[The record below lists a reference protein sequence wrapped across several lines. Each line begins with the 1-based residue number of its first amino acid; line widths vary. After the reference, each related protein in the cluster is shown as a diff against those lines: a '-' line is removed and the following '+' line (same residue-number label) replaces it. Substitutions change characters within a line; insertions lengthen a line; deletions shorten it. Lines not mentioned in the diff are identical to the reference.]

1 MFKSARWRSD
11 KNKVK
16 AVFRLQFHATQVS
29 HLGGDSLM
37 LSVIPADAGK
47 PSVRLE
53 RTVVRDGSCYWEKPV
68 YETVKFV
75 REPRTGKVHERIYH
89 FVVATG
95 TSKFGVIGEVSID
108 FANYAEATKLASVS
122 LPVKSAKSE
131 AVLHVSIQRMQESA
145 DQREVEESDYAK
157 QNIQDRSLKAQL
169 SNGNTDGSIQSND
182 SEDRF
187 LNKAIAHVVEL
198 KENRRTSSGSEVTLS
213 SSESSSG
220 LDTPRELGMKN
231 NNSHED
237 DTSFMSSLSHVS
249 VPQNPN
255 PDASTTVYEEH
266 QRAQW
271 EWLGGSAPDA
281 STDDS
286 SSSPRETLLGERSQE
301 APDIVLDKL
310 KTELDVLA
318 RQAEVS
324 ELELQTLRK
333 QIVKEGK
340 RGQDL
345 SREIVSL
352 KEERDVF
359 KEECEKLQAFQK
371 RLDEAKIKN
380 KLQFEGGDPLT
391 LFEELR
397 QELNYEK
404 DLNANLR
411 VQLQK
416 TQESNSELILAVR
429 DLDEMLEQK
438 DREMLTLSNNSA
450 ISESAK
456 GSQGNNF
463 KCETDDDEEQKALEE
478 LVKEHSNANDA
489 YQMEQKLMD
498 LYSEI
503 EMHRREKDELEMQM
517 EQLALDYEILKQENH
532 DMSYKLEQSELQ
544 EQLKMQY
551 ECSTSYATLYELET
565 QIEHLENELR
575 KQSKDFSDS
584 LVTINELEAHV
595 RRLEEELEKQEQ
607 GFEVDL
613 EALTRAKVEQE
624 QRAVLAEESLRK
636 TRWQNANTAERL
648 QEEFRKLSMQ
658 MASTFDANEK
668 LASSALAEA
677 NELRLQ
683 KSHLEDMFQ
692 KAKEEI
698 QSVRNHYERKLLDL
712 SRQVTLKTSQMEQ
725 MQSGMKDK
733 STKFEHARQHAEDN
747 NRILSEEI
755 LMHRAEIERLRTENS
770 VLSEQAEE
778 KEAMRAE
785 LGKMKASVTERV
797 EKAVTE
803 KNEQENMTTLAK
815 MEAEKSVKQLEAMR
829 SLNND
834 KESIIGNLQMELET
848 LKAQYSEC
856 KNTLFEDNLEKEK
869 LRKQVLQL
877 KADLKKKEDSF
888 NTLEKKLMDSNGRA
902 TALEGTKATPRNNK
916 SVPVPR
922 GSKEVT
928 NLKEKIKLLE
938 IQIKLKEAALE
949 TSTDSFLEKE
959 KDFQNKIEELEIRLE
974 VLNQSTTGFSGR
986 DFPKVVK
993 EAEELTSNGRI
1004 SEETR
1009 NAIEN
1014 SCTMSRR
1021 ECPLPLMNGKNDR
1034 LSEKVL
1040 KAFAIST
1047 NNLDVLLNE
1056 MAQMRERNKSMEC
1069 ELKDMQ
1075 ERYSEISLKFAEVEG
1090 ERQQLVMTLRNVKNK
1105 KKKEK

>member
-108 FANYAEATKLASVS
+108 FANYAEATKLACVS
-122 LPVKSAKSE
+122 LPVKSAKSK

-145 DQREVEESDYAK
+145 DQREVEERDYAK
-157 QNIQDRSLKAQL
+157 QNIHDRSLKAQL
-169 SNGNTDGSIQSND
+169 SSGNTDGSIQSND

-187 LNKAIAHVVEL
+187 LNNATAHVVEL

-213 SSESSSG
+213 SLESSSG

-231 NNSHED
+231 NNIHED

-301 APDIVLDKL
+301 APDIVFDKL
-310 KTELDVLA
+310 KTELAVLA
-318 RQAEVS
+318 RQVEVS

-345 SREIVSL
+345 SREIVRL
-352 KEERDVF
+352 KEERDAF

-404 DLNANLR
+404 NLNANLR

-532 DMSYKLEQSELQ
+532 DMSYKLEQSQLQ

-551 ECSTSYATLYELET
+551 ECSTSYATLNELET
-565 QIEHLENELR
+565 QIENLENELR

-636 TRWQNANTAERL
+636 TRLQNANTAERL

-668 LASSALAEA
+668 LASSALTEA

-712 SRQVTLKTSQMEQ
+712 SRQVKLKTSQMEQ

-733 STKFEHARQHAEDN
+733 STEFEHARQHAEDN

-755 LMHRAEIERLRTENS
+755 LMHRAEIERLRKENS
-770 VLSEQAEE
+770 VLSEQAEQ
-778 KEAMRAE
+778 KEAMGAE
-785 LGKMKASVTERV
+785 LEKMKASVTESELLV
-797 EKAVTE
+797 EKTVTE
-803 KNEQENMTTLAK
+803 KSERENMTTLVK

-829 SLNND
+829 SLNNE
-834 KESIIGNLQMELET
+834 KESIVGNLQLELEM
-848 LKAQYSEC
+848 LKAQYNEC
-856 KNTLFEDNLEKEK
+856 KNTLSEDNLEKEK

-877 KADLKKKEDSF
+877 KADLKKKEDAF
-888 NTLEKKLMDSNGRA
+888 NTLEKKLEDSNSRA

-922 GSKEVT
+922 GSKKVT

-974 VLNQSTTGFSGR
+974 VLNQSTAGFSGR
-986 DFPKVVK
+986 DSPKVVK
-993 EAEELTSNGRI
+993 EAEELTSNGP
-1004 SEETR
+1004 
-1009 NAIEN
+1009 NGHDVFL
-1014 SCTMSRR
+1014 
-1021 ECPLPLMNGKNDR
+1021 LPFSITTKLYVHPCSKNDS
-1034 LSEKVL
+1034 LSEKEL
-1040 KAFAIST
+1040 KASAIST
-1047 NNLDVLLNE
+1047 KDLDVLLNE

-1090 ERQQLVMTLRNVKNK
+1090 ERQQLVMTLRNVKNAK
-1105 KKKEK
+1105 KS